1 LEKNERRKYREDE
14 HGRKKVKYMGLYS
27 TDTTFPQ
34 HKHDKFS
41 LKAKGEKTAVKLTR
55 GEFVAASVLLRS
67 LLVKRMA
74 SIKTRPHMRS
84 MGTMPLYIY
93 LLPLHLSGDRKDVN
107 E

>member
-1 LEKNERRKYREDE
+1 MEERKLSIRACIQRTRPS
-14 HGRKKVKYMGLYS
+14 HNINMI
-27 TDTTFPQ
+27 
-34 HKHDKFS
+34 H
-41 LKAKGEKTAVKLTR
+41 AVKLTR
-55 GEFVAASVLLRS
+55 AEFVGASVLLRS